1 MVEKHFEIITNFDI
15 YIFLIPF
22 LPLLASAI
30 TLISGRKYYEYFKTK
45 GHTLPI
51 LALFFSFLLSIKVLV
66 EVINGKIFHFDVYTW
81 MFAYDL
87 KVGLGFLVDPLSAS
101 MATMVTC
108 VAFLIHVYSVGY
120 MGGDPGYYRFFA
132 YISLFTFF
140 MLMLVLSNNLAQLYL
155 GWEGVGLCS
164 YFLIGYW
171 YKKKSASDA
180 GKKAFIVNRIGDFGF
195 ALGIF
200 SAFFFLGTL
209 YYNEIFQKLPEISQK
224 YINVLGYEVYVPFL
238 IAFLLFCGAMGKS
251 AQFPLHVWLPD
262 AMEGPTPVS
271 ALIHAATMVTAGVFM
286 VCRLH
291 PLFELS
297 DAMMFIVAIIGAFTC
312 FMSATI
318 APTQFDIKRVIAYST
333 LSQLGYMFMA
343 CGVGAFIAGMFHLL
357 THAYFKALLF
367 LGAGSIIHA
376 LHHAPDPN
384 DIRIMGG
391 LKKYMPIT
399 FWTLLIASLS
409 ISGIPGFAGF
419 FSKDEILAQAF
430 FSKYPWGK
438 FIWFI
443 GLIVASMTAFY
454 TFRIFFKAFYGEF
467 RGKEIIHGYP
477 HESPRVMTIPLI
489 FLAFGSIFAGW
500 IGIPEILGGRNLIEE
515 FLAPIL
521 GHPRIVHEV
530 SHSTEYLLI
539 ILSVVAGVFGI
550 FLAWL
555 VYVKNPAL
563 ETFVS
568 KNIRPLYTFL
578 FRKWYFDE
586 LYHYTI
592 VRPTLWISRTV
603 VRGITDD
610 TIIEG
615 IVNGSARL
623 VSIVGSGLRFLHTG
637 IINHYSTFILIGIL
651 VYLLI
656 YLYLK

>member
-1 MVEKHFEIITNFDI
+1 MVEKQFELITNFDI

-22 LPLLASAI
+22 LPLIASAI
-30 TLISGRKYYEYFKTK
+30 TLIFGKKYFRDKA
-45 GHTLPI
+45 HLLPI
-51 LALFFSFLLSIKVLV
+51 LALFFSFLLSVKVLI
-66 EVINGKIFHFDVYTW
+66 EVINGKIYQFDVYTW
-81 MFAYDL
+81 MFAYNL
-87 KVGLGFLVDPLSAS
+87 KVGLGFLVDPLSAA
-101 MATMVTC
+101 MITMVTC
-108 VAFLIHVYSVGY
+108 VSFLIHVYSVGY

-171 YKKKSASDA
+171 YQKKSASDA

-200 SAFFFLGTL
+200 TAFYFLGTL
-209 YYNEIFQKLPEISQK
+209 YYNEIFPKLPEISNK
-224 YINVLGYEVYVPFL
+224 YIEVLGYEVHVPFL

-286 VCRLH
+286 VCRLN

-297 DAMMFIVAIIGAFTC
+297 SAMMFIVAIIGAFTC

-367 LGAGSIIHA
+367 LGAGSVIHL

-391 LKKYMPIT
+391 LRKYMPIT

-443 GLIVASMTAFY
+443 GWMVAAMTAFY
-454 TFRIFFKAFYGEF
+454 TFRIIFRAFYGEF
-467 RGKEIIHGYP
+467 KGWEYIHGKP
-477 HESPRVMTIPLI
+477 HESPRVMTVPLI
-489 FLAFGSIFAGW
+489 FLAIGSIVAGW
-500 IGIPEILGGRNLIEE
+500 IGIPQVLGGRNHIEE
-515 FLAPIL
+515 FLVPVL

-530 SHSTEYLLI
+530 SHSTEYLLML
-539 ILSVVAGVFGI
+539 LSVLAGLFGI

-555 VYVKNPAL
+555 VYIKKPEL
-563 ETFVS
+563 ETIFS
-568 KNIRPLYTFL
+568 KNVKSLYTFL

-586 LYHYTI
+586 LYLYTI
-592 VRPTLWISRTV
+592 VRPTLWISRKIV
-603 VRGITDD
+603 VTITDN

-615 IVNGSARL
+615 IVNGSAKL
-623 VSIVGSGLRFLHTG
+623 IDKTGTGLRIIHTG
-637 IINHYSTFILIGIL
+637 IINHYSTFILIGII
-651 VYLLI
+651 VYLLV